1 MVKWRGG
8 EVKRER
14 GGEGECGEVKRER
27 CRVVGPMKHTFQSA
41 PIAAMC

>member
-14 GGEGECGEVKRER
+14 
-27 CRVVGPMKHTFQSA
+27 CRVVSLMKHTFQSA